1 MVMTFSSGGQK
12 SAYECFLT
20 QQEHYLLNMLAQ
32 QFLEES
38 DSFVLQPIADASDI
52 RTYGIGVKPI
62 NRGFIF
68 IG

>member
-1 MVMTFSSGGQK
+1 MTFSCGGQK

-20 QQEHYLLNMLAQ
+20 HQEHYLLNMLVQ
-32 QFLEES
+32 PFTEKN
-38 DSFVLQPIADASDI
+38 DSFVLQPIADVTGI
-52 RTYGIGVKPI
+52 RAYGIGVKPI